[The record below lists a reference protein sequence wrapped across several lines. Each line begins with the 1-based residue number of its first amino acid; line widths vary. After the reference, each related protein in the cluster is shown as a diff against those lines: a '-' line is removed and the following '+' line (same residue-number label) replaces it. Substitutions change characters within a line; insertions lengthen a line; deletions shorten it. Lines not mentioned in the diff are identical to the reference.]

1 MVFKLK
7 MKKLLLLLLFIP
19 LVFFGQDCPPCN
31 VLANPEMEIT
41 KVKSSWPK
49 LKNQK
54 LVKINSLT
62 SILYENEDK
71 YWTEWKRK
79 SWWMKEGSDPW
90 TEDPIWGDKYVKPNL
105 NFSSCV
111 NDNLRWKCG
120 YSYVLKIPDNF
131 KKNKKYPL
139 VIFLHGGIN
148 STPNSLNRRIKSLN
162 NFHISKDDQ
171 YILAAPL
178 KLGIDWSAK
187 KIQDLIEDVKSN
199 LKIDNKRIYLT
210 GLSMGGRGTFIVASK
225 LPEIF
230 AAIMPLSP
238 HHQPYSYLSLSEK
251 ISHLPTF
258 LHHSRNDKTSK
269 FSMAESMF
277 NKLLESND
285 NLKFDIGSSGHSGWN
300 NIYSNEKIMNWFLS
314 WEK

>member
-1 MVFKLK
+1 MVFKLI
-7 MKKLLLLLLFIP
+7 MKKLLLILLFIP

-49 LKNQK
+49 LKNKK

>member
-1 MVFKLK
+1 MVFKLI

-49 LKNQK
+49 LKNKK

>member
-1 MVFKLK
+1 

-49 LKNQK
+49 LKNKK

>member
-1 MVFKLK
+1 

-162 NFHISKDDQ
+162 NFHVSKDDQ

-238 HHQPYSYLSLSEK
+238 HDQPYSYLSLSEK

>member
-1 MVFKLK
+1 MVFKLI

-49 LKNQK
+49 LKNKK

-199 LKIDNKRIYLT
+199 LKIDKKRIYLT

>member
-1 MVFKLK
+1 MVFKLI

-79 SWWMKEGSDPW
+79 PWWMKEGSDPW
-90 TEDPIWGDKYVKPNL
+90 TKDPIWGDNYVKPNL

-162 NFHISKDDQ
+162 NFHISKDDK

>member
-1 MVFKLK
+1 MVFKLI
-7 MKKLLLLLLFIP
+7 MKKLFLVLLFIP

-90 TEDPIWGDKYVKPNL
+90 TKDPIWGDNYVKPNL

>member
-1 MVFKLK
+1 

>member
-1 MVFKLK
+1 

-49 LKNQK
+49 LKNKK

-162 NFHISKDDQ
+162 NFHVSKDDQ

>member
-1 MVFKLK
+1 MVFKLI